1 LKFAAFTV
9 AGSDDIGIVKD
20 GRILSITRALPQAP
34 KTMIELIG
42 RFEEFRAQIQKLE
55 SSSDGW
61 TALGDVKLR
70 APVKRPGKML
80 AIGLNYADHIAET
93 GREAPKEQMWFIK
106 ASSSAAGP
114 YDAIQIPKA
123 SPESVDYEVELVAV
137 IGKGGRHITREEAP
151 KSVFGYCVGNDVSVR
166 AWQRHSPQW
175 SIAKSFDTHSPFG
188 PWITLTDEVSDP
200 HGLAIKCTVSG
211 EERQSSNTKNLVFD
225 LWAQIEYLS
234 KAMTLEPGDLIFSG
248 TPGGVGWARKPPG
261 LLKVGDVVRC
271 EIERLGFIEG
281 TCVNE

>member
-1 LKFAAFTV
+1 LKLATFATV
-9 AGSDDIGIVKD
+9 GSDEIGIVKD

-34 KTMIELIG
+34 RTMIELIG
-42 RFEEFRAQIQKLE
+42 RFDEFRAQIQQLE

-61 TALGDVKLR
+61 LALGDVKLR
-70 APVKRPGKML
+70 APVSRPGKIL

-93 GREAPKEQMWFIK
+93 GREAPKEQVWFMK
-106 ASSSAAGP
+106 ASSSTSGP

-137 IGKGGRHITREEAP
+137 IGKGGRHITRDAAP
-151 KSVFGYCVGNDVSVR
+151 KAVFGYCVGNDVSVR

-188 PWITLTDEVSDP
+188 PWITLTDEVADP
-200 HGLAIKCTVSG
+200 HGLAIRCTVNG
-211 EERQSSNTKNLVFD
+211 EERQASNTKNLVFD

-261 LLKVGDVVRC
+261 LLKAGDIVRC
-271 EIERLGFIEG
+271 EIERLGYIEG
-281 TCVNE
+281 KCEDE

>member
-1 LKFAAFTV
+1 LKLAAFTA

-20 GRILSITRALPQAP
+20 GRILSITRALPRAP

-42 RFEEFRAQIQKLE
+42 RFEEFRAQIQKLQ

-80 AIGLNYADHIAET
+80 AIGLNYADHVAET

-114 YDAIQIPKA
+114 YDAIQIPEA

>member
-1 LKFAAFTV
+1 LKLAAFTS
-9 AGSDDIGIVKD
+9 AGSDELGIVKD

-34 KTMIELIG
+34 RTMIELIG

-55 SSSDGW
+55 TSGDGW
-61 TALGDVKLR
+61 VALNEVKLR
-70 APVKRPGKML
+70 APVSRPGKIL

-93 GREAPKEQMWFIK
+93 GREAPKEQMWFMK
-106 ASSSAAGP
+106 ASSSASGP
-114 YDAIQIPKA
+114 YDVIQIPKA

-137 IGKGGRHITREEAP
+137 IGKGGRHISCDAAP
-151 KSVFGYCVGNDVSVR
+151 KAVFGYCVGNDVSVR

-188 PWITLTDEVSDP
+188 PWITLTDEVADP
-200 HGLAIKCTVSG
+200 HGLAIRCTVSG
-211 EERQSSNTKNLVFD
+211 EERQASNTKNLVFD

-261 LLKVGDVVRC
+261 LLKAGDVVRC
-271 EIERLGFIEG
+271 EIERLGYIEG
-281 TCVNE
+281 KCADE